1 MIRALIFDFDGT
13 ILETEG
19 PVLQSWQELYQSY
32 GSSLT
37 LEEWAVNIG
46 TAEET
51 FDPLDEL
58 EKRLGRGL
66 DRDRVAPA
74 RRQRELDI
82 IVHQPVLPGVQEYLD
97 DARRLGLKVGLASSS
112 SCAWVTGH
120 LSRLRLLD
128 YFDVI
133 NARDDV
139 PRTKPDPILYLATLA
154 GLGVEGKQAVAFEDS
169 PNGVLAAKRAG
180 MQCVAVP
187 NAITRRL
194 PIQGADLWLDSLA
207 ELPLEELL
215 RQIEASRADS

>member
-32 GSSLT
+32 GCSLS

-58 EKRLGRGL
+58 EKRLGFEL
-66 DRDRVAPA
+66 DRSRLAPA
-74 RRQRELDI
+74 RRQREMEI
-82 IVHQPVLPGVQEYLD
+82 IVHEPVLPGVRDYLE
-97 DARRLGLKVGLASSS
+97 DARRLGLRVGLASSS

-120 LSRLRLLD
+120 LSRLGLLG
-128 YFDVI
+128 YFDEI

-139 PRTKPDPILYLATLA
+139 PRTKPDPILYLTTLA
-154 GLGVEGKQAVAFEDS
+154 GLGVCGEQAVAFEDS

-180 MQCVAVP
+180 LTCVAVP
-187 NAITRRL
+187 NALTARL
-194 PIQGADLWLDSLA
+194 DLSAADLSLA
-207 ELPLEELL
+207 SLADLPLPELL
-215 RQIEASRADS
+215 ARLRP